1 MSSWPLRWKIAWYA
15 AALGVVAT
23 IAGATTTWLV
33 MHFSEIAALDRR
45 MAAEANETQAA
56 IARANEIST
65 VARSLAGIAARD
77 RLIEV
82 TGPDG
87 RTVYRSPALGF
98 RTLNDALESPHNGKV
113 GDKTYRI
120 ATFRRGNSVLYIA
133 ADLTEINRIGVDIV
147 FGMFAAIPTVLLVV
161 ILGGRWVARQAL
173 GPVEAIR
180 EAAAT
185 ISIHNLSQR
194 LPEPAARDE
203 IAGLVEVLNRT
214 LDRLQSSFEQSI
226 RFSADAS
233 HQLKTPISVLRAGIE
248 EMLTDPS
255 TPRKHRGRSEAL
267 LHQTHQLT
275 SIAENL
281 LLLARA
287 DAGRLALQPCRFNLR
302 EVLDGMCDDT
312 RALAEPNGLMVKTE
326 VASELPVIAD
336 RASTALIA
344 QNLVENAVKFNQPG
358 GTIRIAARR
367 MDGEVEVTIGNNG
380 DGIPEDRCASI
391 FERFYRARCDNR
403 IEGQGLGLSIAR
415 ELARARGGDVSLLK
429 SDSRW
434 TEFRLSLPA
443 ASNGKR

>member
-82 TGPDG
+82 TGPNG